1 MKKETKRKNFLSTLF
16 RAAKEFALNSPIF
29 IGVILCIGLFN
40 TFISTQTL
48 QKIFTGNVFSD
59 TILGSITGSIIAGN
73 PINSYIIGKQLLS
86 DGISLYAIISFL
98 ICWVTVGIIQLP
110 YEISVM
116 GKKFAFTRNLLS
128 FLFAILIAIIGS
140 TILGVIS

>member
-16 RAAKEFALNSPIF
+16 RAAKEFALHLPIF

-40 TFISTQTL
+40 TFIPARIL

-59 TILGSITGSIIAGN
+59 TILGSITGSVIAGN
-73 PINSYIIGKQLLS
+73 SINSYIIGKQLLF